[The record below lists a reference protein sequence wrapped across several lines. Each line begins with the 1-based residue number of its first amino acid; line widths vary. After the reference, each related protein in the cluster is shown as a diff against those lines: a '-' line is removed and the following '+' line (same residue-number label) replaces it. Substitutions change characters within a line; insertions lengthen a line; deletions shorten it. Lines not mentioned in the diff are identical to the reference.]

1 MNSRPLDPQRFFGV
15 DAAIRKIA
23 KSPILAPLNGVL
35 LSLSDA
41 LFHYI
46 FSRSGMR
53 SGTVEKMPL
62 PLDEESRDKRIAL
75 FQENPEIIIPYSKI
89 TVKFS

>member
-1 MNSRPLDPQRFFGV
+1 MRFQWIFWSERRDLNSRPLDPQRLPVV
-15 DAAIRKIA
+15 DAAIREIVKP
-23 KSPILAPLNGVL
+23 SILAPLNRVP

-53 SGTVEKMPL
+53 SGTVGGL
-62 PLDEESRDKRIAL
+62 PVPAS
-75 FQENPEIIIPYSKI
+75 
-89 TVKFS
+89 